1 MTRHAGSTWN
11 AVRGGALLALAA
23 LAAWPAPARAESEP
37 GGGLSQSALWVHARL
52 GQPAGSGGGG
62 GPRTGWALRYEKLG
76 DVQDCI
82 VVPLGA
88 TAATRP
94 WFGADG
100 NPAAVRIVIVDRHTG
115 AEIGLPG
122 SGCLNPGDL
131 VQIPT
136 EGEIL
141 EALRIQGIPVPVA
154 SRSPS
159 ARGLTGMQ
167 TWLWFDGPG
176 QVGVGVSIRGF
187 TVAAQAKVV
196 TYHWSTGDG
205 GSYLTGDKGDDSA
218 PAATHI
224 YGRKGTYAVTL
235 DMTWAGGYTW
245 SGFGDEGAGDLGPV
259 TVAGVQQ
266 PYPVNEVRSVLQ

>member
-1 MTRHAGSTWN
+1 MTRHAASKWN
-11 AVRGGALLALAA
+11 AVTAGALLALAT
-23 LAAWPAPARAESEP
+23 LVAWPTPARAESEP
-37 GGGLSQSALWVHARL
+37 GGLSPGALWVHARL
-52 GQPAGSGGGG
+52 GQPAGSGSGG

-76 DVQDCI
+76 DVRDCI

-100 NPAAVRIVIVDRHTG
+100 NPVAVRIVIVDRQTG

-122 SGCLNPGDL
+122 SGCLSPGDL

-136 EGEIL
+136 QGEIL
-141 EALRIQGIPVPVA
+141 DALRSRGIPVPIA
-154 SRSPS
+154 SLSPGT
-159 ARGLTGMQ
+159 RGLTGLQ
-167 TWLWFDGPG
+167 TWFWFDGPG
-176 QVGVGVSIRGF
+176 QADVGVSIRGF
-187 TVAAQAKVV
+187 SVAAQAKAT

-205 GSYLTGDKGDDSA
+205 GSYLTGEKGADRA

-224 YGRKGTYAVTL
+224 YDRKGSYAVSL
-235 DMTWAGGYTW
+235 DMTWVGGYTW
-245 SGFGDEGAGDLGPV
+245 SGFGDAGAGDLGPV
-259 TVAGVQQ
+259 TLEGAPQ